1 MEVEVVVT
9 YTLEEAYRG
18 VDRGTIDVRGA
29 CVVIDT
35 LTNDVRGMRA
45 RPAVSPHQLV
55 CMVDRLRR
63 KLRMEGATGIVVC
76 QLKPMQVKD
85 VSPYNTLLDE
95 YLRRE
100 KENGRDGFG
109 CRTQIR
115 LDFLRSDGYHV
126 GPQYCSVIDRTYAC
140 AFLGMPVPDP
150 TPPGEFV
157 PDAVRKRWEV
167 EWPRLGGGRRFT
179 GNGW

>member
-1 MEVEVVVT
+1 MVVD
-9 YTLEEAYRG
+9 A
-18 VDRGTIDVRGA
+18 
-29 CVVIDT
+29 
-35 LTNDVRGMRA
+35 LTNDVRGTRG
-45 RPAVSPHQLV
+45 RPAVSPQQLV
-55 CMVDRLRR
+55 RLVNRLRQR
-63 KLRMEGATGIVVC
+63 LVQEGAGAVIVC
-76 QLKPMQVKD
+76 QLKPMQVTD

-95 YLRRE
+95 YLHRE
-100 KENGRDGFG
+100 KEYGRDGFG

-115 LDFLRSDGYHV
+115 LNFLRNDGYHV

-179 GNGW
+179 ENGW